1 MADIECKGDGKKR
14 EQIRILADDKQ
25 SEGQF
30 MTDIQ
35 KEARKED
42 NHTLTSEDNQDLNTT
57 NDVVKRELHRLK
69 VPTPFFLSKGI
80 TILQKC
86 KSAEF
91 SQ

>member
-1 MADIECKGDGKKR
+1 MADIECKGDGRKK
-14 EQIRILADDKQ
+14 EEIRILGDDKQ
-25 SEGQF
+25 SEGQL

-35 KEARKED
+35 KESRRED
-42 NHTLTSEDNQDLNTT
+42 NHTLTSEDNQDLNTA
-57 NDVVKRELHRLK
+57 NDVIKRELHRLE

-80 TILQKC
+80 TILQNC